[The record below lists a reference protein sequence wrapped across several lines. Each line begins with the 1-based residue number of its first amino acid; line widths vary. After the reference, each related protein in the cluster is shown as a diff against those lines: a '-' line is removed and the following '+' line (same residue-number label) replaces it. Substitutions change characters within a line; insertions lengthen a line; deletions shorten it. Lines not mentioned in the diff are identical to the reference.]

1 MTNFFK
7 ILILIISFNLITSI
21 SYADANQ
28 DCAAYD
34 REKLHEKIAIY
45 KAKKRCLKGLPPK
58 EKTSIGAK
66 IKKLNPLK
74 LLKKQ

>member
-1 MTNFFK
+1 MTNLFK
-7 ILILIISFNLITSI
+7 ILILVFALNFTTSI
-21 SYADANQ
+21 SYAGTNQ

-45 KAKKRCLKGLPPK
+45 KAKRRCLKGLPPK
-58 EKTSIGAK
+58 EKTSLGTK

>member
-7 ILILIISFNLITSI
+7 ILILIIGFNLITSI

-45 KAKKRCLKGLPPK
+45 KAKKKMFERLAP
-58 EKTSIGAK
+58 
-66 IKKLNPLK
+66 
-74 LLKKQ
+74 